1 MHTLSEEIR
10 YTLPKMIANV
20 VLATVFWAIS
30 HISLI
35 TLNSINP
42 EIAFLLQL
50 GLLLAAG
57 IFLVRTLF
65 EALTVVDKVTGL
77 FLRRLGIKEGWSRQ
91 RIFQDTIYIVVI
103 LLVAAAISPLFSNL
117 SNFGALLQEITTYAA
132 LGLIL
137 LFVYDIG
144 RTFYRIT
151 EKKANSVA
159 NRISNSSN
167 GEEKIN
173 GK

>member
-1 MHTLSEEIR
+1 
-10 YTLPKMIANV
+10 MIANV
-20 VLATVFWAIS
+20 ALATVFWAIS

-159 NRISNSSN
+159 NRISSN
-167 GEEKIN
+167 DGEK
-173 GK
+173 